1 MSARP
6 GSIPSDPLLS
16 RCLEL
21 TQELLGFPRHLSQHV
36 GGFVLTRGP
45 LSEVVP
51 IGNAA
56 MEDRTFIEWDKDDLD
71 ALGLLKVDVLGL
83 GMLTCI
89 RKGFALIKEHYGR
102 DLSLGTVPPD
112 DPAVYDMLCKADSIG
127 VFQVE
132 SRAQMN
138 MLPRL
143 KPRKFYDLVIEVA
156 IVRPGPIQG
165 DMVHP
170 YLRRRCGDEAV
181 EFPSPHPDHGPA
193 DELKQ
198 VLGKTMGVPL
208 FQEQAMRLAMVA
220 AKFSGPEANELRRAM
235 ATFRRRGTIDRL
247 HEKMVS
253 RMTARGYPAEFAERC
268 FNQIKGFGE
277 YGFPESHAA
286 SFAHL
291 VYVSAWLKCHY
302 PAAFAA
308 ALLNSQPMGF
318 YAPAQIVR
326 CAVDHG
332 VEAREVD
339 INHSLWDCT
348 LEPARAQGARSAVAH
363 TNNTFA
369 LRLGMRQVDGLRED
383 DVKSIVSIRDGI
395 PAELNPHLFAPPQ
408 PSMSSPGL
416 TGRSS
421 NHEDQGLLDARLRG
435 HDKQVRSHSA
445 TSAICGG
452 GAASAAPRLSASPRR
467 MPSARSASI
476 AARRCG
482 RCAACR
488 RNCLCRC
495 SITPRRARLA
505 PSRRSRFQ
513 SCRSQSMW

>member
-1 MSARP
+1 
-6 GSIPSDPLLS
+6 
-16 RCLEL
+16 
-21 TQELLGFPRHLSQHV
+21 
-36 GGFVLTRGP
+36 
-45 LSEVVP
+45 
-51 IGNAA
+51 
-56 MEDRTFIEWDKDDLD
+56 
-71 ALGLLKVDVLGL
+71 
-83 GMLTCI
+83 
-89 RKGFALIKEHYGR
+89 
-102 DLSLGTVPPD
+102 
-112 DPAVYDMLCKADSIG
+112 MLCKADSIG

-143 KPRKFYDLVIEVA
+143 RPRKFYDLVIEVA

-170 YLRRRCGDEAV
+170 YLRRRAGIEPID
-181 EFPSPHPDHGPA
+181 FPWPHPDHGPA
-193 DELKQ
+193 DELRQ

-253 RMTARGYPAEFAERC
+253 RMVARGYPAEFAERC

-302 PAAFAA
+302 PASFAA

-326 CAVDHG
+326 CAREHE
-332 VEAREVD
+332 VEAREAD

-348 LEPARAQGARSAVAH
+348 LEPAKAGD
-363 TNNTFA
+363 FA
-369 LRLGMRQVDGLRED
+369 LRLGLRQIDGLREE
-383 DVKSIVSIRDGI
+383 DVNRIVEVRD
-395 PAELNPHLFAPPQ
+395 
-408 PSMSSPGL
+408 SPL
-416 TGRSS
+416 
-421 NHEDQGLLDARLRG
+421 
-435 HDKQVRSHSA
+435 
-445 TSAICGG
+445 
-452 GAASAAPRLSASPRR
+452 
-467 MPSARSASI
+467 
-476 AARRCG
+476 
-482 RCAACR
+482 
-488 RNCLCRC
+488 
-495 SITPRRARLA
+495 
-505 PSRRSRFQ
+505 
-513 SCRSQSMW
+513 